1 MRIAV
6 CIKQVLDPATIK
18 VSRSR
23 QAIDDRQAR
32 KIMNPSDRWALET
45 ALRYKAEDP
54 TVDVVALTIGD
65 NEAEHVLREALARGA
80 DRAILLSDP
89 VLVKATGAGRAKVIA
104 AAVNRLR
111 GVQLVLTGSMA
122 LDTGRGELAPRLAIE
137 LGDWPVLM
145 DAEDLRIEDGH
156 VRCLQYIEECY
167 YESSYPLPVVAS
179 IRETSERPH
188 YPHGAAII
196 NAYRAGNVEIWSS
209 LALGIDLSQLPP
221 PSTDRRLRVPP
232 EREYGVMLEGSPA
245 EAAAA
250 LLANLKSRR
259 VL

>member
-1 MRIAV
+1 VRIAV

-32 KIMNPSDRWALET
+32 KIMNPSDRWALDA
-45 ALRYKAEDP
+45 ALRFKAEDP
-54 TVDVVALTIGD
+54 SVDIVALTIGD
-65 NEAEHVLREALARGA
+65 NESEHVLREALALGV

-89 VLVKATGAGRAKVIA
+89 VLVKATGAGRARVIA

-111 GVQLVLTGSMA
+111 GIQMVLTGSMA
-122 LDTGRGELAPRLAIE
+122 LDTGRGELAPRLAVE

-145 DAEDLRIEDGH
+145 DVEDLRIEDGH

-167 YESSYPLPVVAS
+167 YASSYPLPVVAS
-179 IRETSERPH
+179 IREIPQQPR

-196 NAYRAGNVEIWSS
+196 NAYRTKNIEIWSS

-232 EREYGVMLEGSPA
+232 EREYGVMLEGTPA

-259 VL
+259 VP

>member
-6 CIKQVLDPATIK
+6 CIKQVLDPASIK

-23 QAIDDRQAR
+23 QAIDERQAR

-45 ALRYKAEDP
+45 ALRFKAEDP
-54 TVDVVALTIGD
+54 SVDVVALTIGD
-65 NEAEHVLREALARGA
+65 NEAEHVLREALAIGA

-89 VLVKATGAGRAKVIA
+89 VLVKTSGAGRAKVIA

-111 GVQLVLTGSMA
+111 GVQMVLTGCMA

-145 DAEDLRIEDGH
+145 DVENLRVEDGH
-156 VRCLQYIEECY
+156 VRCLQYIEEST

-179 IRETSERPH
+179 IRETPQHPR

-196 NAYRAGNVEIWSS
+196 NAYRTRNVEIWSS
-209 LALGIDLSQLPP
+209 LALGIDLSQLPAP
-221 PSTDRRLRVPP
+221 ATDRRLRVPP
-232 EREYGVMLEGSPA
+232 EREYGVILEGSPA
-245 EAAAA
+245 EAVQT